1 MTDRQ
6 LKYIVA
12 IAEAGSISLAAKRLY
27 ISQPSLSSLLSHVE
41 DEIGVLLFDRDTS
54 PLKPTYA
61 GEQYIAAAKQ
71 ILGIQ
76 RNLDSH
82 FADIRHGK
90 EGRLVLGVGSK
101 LLTHIFPKLI
111 PVFMLHNPG
120 IQIEIVEGSVDYL
133 TEKLHSNEVDAV
145 ISNHVINLPN
155 VSSQIISHQRMAIY
169 TPRGLLARM
178 NVNSDADYELSSLK
192 DEPLAHVTTSYQ
204 REIINTIF
212 LRYNLSPNILI
223 ESSSW
228 ELCLSAVDHG
238 LACTILPASSIH
250 DDDVSSRRDALILSE
265 EYAFDTSVYYKG
277 KYYDPDL
284 MNRFILEC
292 ASLNI

>member
-61 GEQYIAAAKQ
+61 GEQYITAAKQ

-155 VSSQIISHQRMAIY
+155 VSSRIISHQRMAIY
-169 TPRGLLARM
+169 TPRGLLTGLNA
-178 NVNSDADYELSSLK
+178 NNDADFDLSLMR
-192 DEPLAHVTTSYQ
+192 DEPFALVTTSYQ

-212 LRYNLSPNILI
+212 LRYNISPNILI

-238 LACTILPASSIH
+238 LASTILPATSIH
-250 DDDVSSRRDALILSE
+250 DDKESACRDTLILPE
-265 EYAFDTSVYYKG
+265 EYAFDTSVYYKAR
-277 KYYDPDL
+277 YYDTDL
-284 MNRFILEC
+284 IERFIQEC
-292 ASLNI
+292 ASLII

>member
-90 EGRLVLGVGSK
+90 
-101 LLTHIFPKLI
+101 T
-111 PVFMLHNPG
+111 
-120 IQIEIVEGSVDYL
+120 
-133 TEKLHSNEVDAV
+133 
-145 ISNHVINLPN
+145 
-155 VSSQIISHQRMAIY
+155 
-169 TPRGLLARM
+169 
-178 NVNSDADYELSSLK
+178 
-192 DEPLAHVTTSYQ
+192 
-204 REIINTIF
+204 
-212 LRYNLSPNILI
+212 
-223 ESSSW
+223 
-228 ELCLSAVDHG
+228 C
-238 LACTILPASSIH
+238 
-250 DDDVSSRRDALILSE
+250 
-265 EYAFDTSVYYKG
+265 
-277 KYYDPDL
+277 
-284 MNRFILEC
+284 
-292 ASLNI
+292 